1 MFTVLQEVPGP
12 ETKGL
17 HEDMLS
23 DPGGVDSSFIQ
34 KCLNILKRLLSG
46 YSKAL
51 ARYFELGLQIEGP
64 GHKVP
69 TFTLHMVWE
78 ELGGLWNLDSSAW
91 LDWRRF
97 CAFLCSQMSSISFEV
112 SWIGFMM
119 A

>member
-64 GHKVP
+64 GREVP
-69 TFTLHMVWE
+69 AFNWHMV
-78 ELGGLWNLDSSAW
+78 LGDVSGIWHLGLSAW
-91 LDWRRF
+91 LDGRWF
-97 CAFLCSQMSSISFEV
+97 CAVICSQMSSLLLEV
-112 SWIGFMM
+112 S
-119 A
+119 

>member
-34 KCLNILKRLLSG
+34 KCLHILKRLLSG

-51 ARYFELGLQIEGP
+51 ARYFE
-64 GHKVP
+64 
-69 TFTLHMVWE
+69 
-78 ELGGLWNLDSSAW
+78 D
-91 LDWRRF
+91 
-97 CAFLCSQMSSISFEV
+97 
-112 SWIGFMM
+112 
-119 A
+119 